1 MPTYQHLSYEVDDST
16 AISTL
21 QLWMKRDT
29 GVPVEQ
35 QELLL
40 PSGRPFDMTKEACQC
55 WAPPD
60 PYNQVSAYHNA
71 SIETAV
77 MSAGNC

>member
-1 MPTYQHLSYEVDDST
+1 VPTYQNLSYEVDDST

-29 GVPVEQ
+29 GLPVEQ

-40 PSGRPFDMTKEACQC
+40 PSGQPFDATKEACQC
-55 WAPPD
+55 WVPPAPH
-60 PYNQVSAYHNA
+60 NQVSVYHYA
-71 SIETAV
+71 SIELTD
-77 MSAGNC
+77 MSARNS

>member
-1 MPTYQHLSYEVDDST
+1 VPTYQDLSYEVDDST

-29 GVPVEQ
+29 GLPVEQ

-40 PSGRPFDMTKEACQC
+40 PSGEPLDTTEEACQC
-55 WAPPD
+55 WVPPYPHD
-60 PYNQVSAYHNA
+60 QVSVYRYA
-71 SIETAV
+71 SIEPAD
-77 MSAGNC
+77 MSARN